1 MTRKLVLPLLLILAM
16 VILAACPAAAP
27 TTAPAEAPVAEAPP
41 AEAPAAEAP
50 PAEAPAAEAPAPSGV
65 TELNIFWAQWD
76 PADFLQQL
84 VADYEA
90 ETGIKVNVIQE
101 PWQSFGNLFFA
112 EMAAGGDA
120 WDMVIGDSQWLGQST
135 TAGYYVDMTEFLTST
150 GIKDTVTPATLT
162 YYGEYPAG
170 SGTYWAYPTE
180 GDANGW
186 AYRKDLFEDPEEMA
200 AFEAE
205 YGYPLAVP
213 ETYEQFMDIAQFFTR
228 PDEGL
233 YGVAAYTQMDY
244 DGMTMG
250 VENAMFPFGGSW
262 FGDGYQVMGVVNSP
276 ENVAAVQF
284 YRDLYDCCQGPGL
297 SNAFFTETNDAM
309 ISGQVAMSMNYFA
322 FFPALVNEGTNPD
335 YFDKMGF
342 FANPAGPTGERGAGL
357 GGQGMSVLSFISPER
372 QQAAFDFIKWFA
384 QEEVQAKWAELGG
397 YTCNSNVL
405 ESDTFLNANPYN
417 PAFAETMTFVKDF
430 FNIPPY
436 GELLSVAQQ
445 GFGRF
450 ILEGQGTAQETMD
463 TMAAEFDE
471 ILRET
476 GYIQ

>member
-1 MTRKLVLPLLLILAM
+1 MYRKLLLPFLLVLSML
-16 VILAACPAAAP
+16 VLAACPAAAP
-27 TTAPAEAPVAEAPP
+27 APAPAEQPAAP
-41 AEAPAAEAP
+41 AEEPATPAEEPAAPAEE
-50 PAEAPAAEAPAPSGV
+50 PADTSGV
-65 TELNIFWAQWD
+65 TELNILWAQWD
-76 PADFLQQL
+76 PADYLQQL
-84 VADYEA
+84 AADYEA

-101 PWQSFGNLFFA
+101 PWGTFQDRFFA

-135 TAGYYVDMTEFLTST
+135 TAGYYVDLTEFLTET

-162 YYGEYPAG
+162 YYGEYPVG

-213 ETYEQFMDIAQFFTR
+213 ETYEQFMDIANFFTR
-228 PDEGL
+228 PDDGL
-233 YGVAAYTQMDY
+233 YGVATYTQMDY

-262 FGDGYQVMGVVNSP
+262 FGEGYQVQGIVNSP
-276 ENVAAVQF
+276 ENVAAAQF
-284 YRDLYDCCQGPGL
+284 YHDLYACCQAPGL

-309 ISGQVAMSMNYFA
+309 ISGQAAMSMNYFA
-322 FFPALVNEGTNPD
+322 FFPALVNQGTNPD
-335 YFDKMGF
+335 YYDKMGF
-342 FANPAGPTGERGAGL
+342 FANPAGPGGDRGAGL
-357 GGQGMSVLSFISPER
+357 GGQGTSIISFISPER
-372 QQAAFDFIKWFA
+372 QQAAKDFIQWFA

-405 ESDTFLNANPYN
+405 ESEAFLAANPYN

-436 GELLSVAQQ
+436 GQLLEVAQR
-445 GFGRF
+445 GFGQF
-450 ILEGQGTAQETMD
+450 ILEDQGTAQETMD
-463 TMAAEFDE
+463 TMAAEFE
-471 ILRET
+471 TILKET
-476 GYIQ
+476 GFITE